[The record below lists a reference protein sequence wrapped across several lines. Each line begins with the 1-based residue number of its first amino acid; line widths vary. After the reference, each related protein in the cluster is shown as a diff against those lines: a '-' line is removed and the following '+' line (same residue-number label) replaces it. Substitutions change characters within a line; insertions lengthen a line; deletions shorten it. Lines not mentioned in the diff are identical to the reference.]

1 MNRFWGAV
9 CAGGTIGLLLM
20 AGPALAK
27 PFTLADALGV
37 AYETNPQLAAQRAKL
52 RATDEDVA
60 KANAGWR
67 PTVNAQGEYGTQHYE
82 FGGGIPPGYPKTSN
96 SHPMQ
101 GTVTL
106 NQPIFRGG
114 RTWVEISKAKALVRA
129 GRAQLADTESQVL
142 LAAVTAYMDVVR
154 DQAVV
159 DLRQNNVAVLAKQL
173 KATELQ
179 FKVGELTRT
188 DVAQSRARLAGAQAE
203 LVTAEGQL
211 AVSRASF
218 LQVIGRPVETLAKE
232 NKLPELPSTMDA
244 AQALALKQSPTL
256 IAARETERAADLA
269 INDSVGA
276 MLPQVSLQAQYGYS
290 GSQSFAGFISQ
301 PATNSTSLMAM
312 LTVPLYQGG
321 ADEADVRQAK
331 DLHSQSQLNLV
342 YTDRK
347 VREAVQAAWQSFQS
361 AQSAIASNEA
371 QVQANQLAYEGVRK
385 EQQVGARTI
394 LDVLNAEQELLN
406 SQVAVVT
413 SRRNA
418 EVAAYQLLSATGQ
431 LTARELALKVKF
443 YDPNA
448 YYDDNAARWLGF
460 GD

>member
-1 MNRFWGAV
+1 
-9 CAGGTIGLLLM
+9 
-20 AGPALAK
+20 
-27 PFTLADALGV
+27 
-37 AYETNPQLAAQRAKL
+37 
-52 RATDEDVA
+52 
-60 KANAGWR
+60 
-67 PTVNAQGEYGTQHYE
+67 
-82 FGGGIPPGYPKTSN
+82 
-96 SHPMQ
+96 
-101 GTVTL
+101 
-106 NQPIFRGG
+106 
-114 RTWVEISKAKALVRA
+114 
-129 GRAQLADTESQVL
+129 
-142 LAAVTAYMDVVR
+142 
-154 DQAVV
+154 
-159 DLRQNNVAVLAKQL
+159 
-173 KATELQ
+173 
-179 FKVGELTRT
+179 
-188 DVAQSRARLAGAQAE
+188 
-203 LVTAEGQL
+203 
-211 AVSRASF
+211 
-218 LQVIGRPVETLAKE
+218 
-232 NKLPELPSTMDA
+232 
-244 AQALALKQSPTL
+244 
-256 IAARETERAADLA
+256 
-269 INDSVGA
+269 
-276 MLPQVSLQAQYGYS
+276 
-290 GSQSFAGFISQ
+290 
-301 PATNSTSLMAM
+301 MAM